1 MGLQGKVKVA
11 VEELHR
17 CPQLRH
23 IGQDELESV
32 ASLFAERLMATD
44 RYKPARK
51 YTGPVSLI
59 RASEKMVRSQGEY
72 YELEKVSHEFTSWKC
87 TTSITGGL
95 FLQVCTSKLTVQT
108 VNGNHEGFVLGDAA
122 RMTASYINDAMHQ

>member
-1 MGLQGKVKVA
+1 MKVRRPSRVF
-11 VEELHR
+11 HWSS
-17 CPQLRH
+17 
-23 IGQDELESV
+23 DELEI
-32 ASLFAERLMATD
+32 AANLFAERLMATD
-44 RYKPARK
+44 QYKPARK

-72 YELEKVSHEFTSWKC
+72 YELEKVTHEFTSWKC